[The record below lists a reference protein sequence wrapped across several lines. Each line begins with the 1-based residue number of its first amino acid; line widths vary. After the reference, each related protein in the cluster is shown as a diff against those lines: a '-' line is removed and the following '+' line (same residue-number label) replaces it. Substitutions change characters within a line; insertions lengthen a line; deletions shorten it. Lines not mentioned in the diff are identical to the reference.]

1 MMSAAG
7 NFDAGDGDLD
17 ATVGGNNDSIDYQVR
32 HINCLL
38 TMFGRRKGLAM
49 RVLKG
54 HQRRKMRRCLFC
66 IGRDHI
72 GCRISD

>member
-17 ATVGGNNDSIDYQVR
+17 ARIGGHNDSIDSQVR
-32 HINCLL
+32 HINS
-38 TMFGRRKGLAM
+38 FGRRKGLAM

-54 HQRRKMRRCLFC
+54 HQRRKMRRCLICFYVSAG
-66 IGRDHI
+66 II
-72 GCRISD
+72 

>member
-7 NFDAGDGDLD
+7 NFNAGDGDLD
-17 ATVGGNNDSIDYQVR
+17 ATVGGNNDSIDYQVC

-38 TMFGRRKGLAM
+38 TTFGRRKGLAM

-54 HQRRKMRRCLFC
+54 HQCRKMYRCLLC
-66 IGRDHI
+66 IGRNHI
-72 GCRISD
+72 GCRISN